1 MSEQNLQ
8 LVEQIRGVNDSILV
22 SYYEGTRAKR
32 LSLDKESEKLKEVE
46 EIYKAEL
53 IHRMVNQKQG
63 VLASQSHMVRLNT
76 REVPVAKDW
85 MAIRE
90 YIVKNQA
97 WELMQLRLSATAFAE
112 RWEAGETV
120 PGVEKF
126 TTYNVSVSKLP

>member
-8 LVEQIRGVNDSILV
+8 LVEQIKGVNDSILV

-32 LSLDKESEKLKEVE
+32 LALDKESEKLKEVE

-53 IHRMVNQKQG
+53 IHRMVHEKQG

-76 REVPVAKDW
+76 KEVPVARDW
-85 MAIRE
+85 TAIRE
-90 YIVKNQA
+90 YIQKNQA
-97 WELMQLRLSATAFAE
+97 WELMQLRLSSTAFAE
-112 RWEAGETV
+112 RWEAGEVV